1 MFITKLKHKKI
12 FNIIKT
18 VLLFLNNEI
27 LFTVYQTSFTEQ
39 IITLLLF
46 KVKKSCYRL
55 EFPKLISKIAPL
67 SEI

>member
-46 KVKKSCYRL
+46 KVKK
-55 EFPKLISKIAPL
+55 KLL
-67 SEI
+67 